1 MNLPETLEDAIALIK
16 ELQQQTNS
24 LESSQVALKAT
35 NQGLLKD
42 LKKKKT
48 VDSFIKIAG
57 LDLSGDLD
65 EEALAE
71 RLAPVLKAVTTEPPE
86 PQQQPPAAPQGQS
99 PSDAMDEAVKAQ
111 FASLRTELANLRKT
125 NEDLE
130 KEKNL
135 EKEKRRQSKL
145 ETLVTEELSK
155 VECTRPKHVFKLQQD
170 SFRLL
175 DDESTVVFGSE
186 QDPIALRDAV
196 TRLRDDEEYSIY
208 FRGSGATGSGMT
220 TSRAPTPT
228 YTNNPF
234 SKDSAN
240 ATEAARLLSSDPDKA
255 KRLIQDARLAGK
267 LDPVISRALQSM

>member
-1 MNLPETLEDAIALIK
+1 MNPPETLEDAIALIK
-16 ELQQQTNS
+16 ELEQKTNN

-48 VDSFIKIAG
+48 VDSFIKVAG

-71 RLAPVLKAVTTEPPE
+71 RLAPILKAATTEPPE
-86 PQQQPPAAPQGQS
+86 PQGQPPASSQGQS
-99 PSDAMDEAVKAQ
+99 PSDVMDEAVKAQ

-135 EKEKRRQSKL
+135 EKDKRRQSKL
-145 ETLVTEELSK
+145 EALVTEELAK

-208 FRGSGATGSGMT
+208 FRGSGATGSGLT
-220 TSRAPTPT
+220 TSRAPAPT

-234 SKDSAN
+234 NKDSAN
-240 ATEAARLLSSDPDKA
+240 ATEAARLLNSDPDKA

>member
-1 MNLPETLEDAIALIK
+1 MNPPETLEDAIALIK
-16 ELQQQTNS
+16 ELEQKTNN

-48 VDSFIKIAG
+48 VDSFIKVAG

-71 RLAPVLKAVTTEPPE
+71 RLAPILKAATTEPPK
-86 PQQQPPAAPQGQS
+86 PQEQPPASPQGQS
-99 PSDAMDEAVKAQ
+99 PSDVMDEAVKAQ

-135 EKEKRRQSKL
+135 EKDKRRQSKL
-145 ETLVTEELSK
+145 EALVTEELAK

-220 TSRAPTPT
+220 TSRAPAPT

-234 SKDSAN
+234 NKDSAN
-240 ATEAARLLSSDPDKA
+240 ATEAARLLNSDPDKA

>member
-1 MNLPETLEDAIALIK
+1 VNPPETLEDAIALIK
-16 ELQQQTNS
+16 ELEQKTNN

-48 VDSFIKIAG
+48 VDSFIKVAG

-71 RLAPVLKAVTTEPPE
+71 RLAPILKAATTEPPK
-86 PQQQPPAAPQGQS
+86 PQEQPPASPQGQS
-99 PSDAMDEAVKAQ
+99 PSDVMDEAVKAQ

-135 EKEKRRQSKL
+135 EKDKRRQSKL
-145 ETLVTEELSK
+145 EALVTEELAK

-220 TSRAPTPT
+220 TSRAPAPT

-234 SKDSAN
+234 NKDSAN
-240 ATEAARLLSSDPDKA
+240 ATEAARLLNSDPDKA